1 MVKEILHF
9 ITYFHFANV
18 NIAPSH
24 TLIIPLQN
32 NISWKVTHDT
42 IRTKNQQIFEGNKT

>member
-1 MVKEILHF
+1 MH
-9 ITYFHFANV
+9 Y
-18 NIAPSH
+18 H

-42 IRTKNQQIFEGNKT
+42 IRTKNQQIFEDNKTWIKILEPCVNLLMGGDGCK